1 MNVSL
6 WGFVRF
12 FVGVNLVVVSVAY
25 FTTGW
30 TVFGNIPVNQAIVHV
45 ILAILGL
52 RLALRAAFQT
62 MRRRGGSRS
71 KSDNEQDENQE
82 YGYNDQWERENL

>member
-12 FVGVNLVVVSVAY
+12 FAGVNLIVVSVAY
-25 FTTGW
+25 FATGW

-45 ILAILGL
+45 ILAILGI
-52 RLALRAAFQT
+52 RLAIRAALQA
-62 MRRRGGSRS
+62 MRRRDASRS
-71 KSDNEQDENQE
+71 ESEQEQDGNQE